1 MDCFPDVATGLQGDF
16 YGNALP
22 RLNRD
27 YGSKIETN
35 KFLIEVEYV
44 QRKGRNTCSY
54 LTMRARSLEAQAYE
68 IREYL
73 TTQTI
78 AANQPS

>member
-1 MDCFPDVATGLQGDF
+1 MCLFLFHKSLPITGMQADF
-16 YGNALP
+16 YKNAFS

-35 KFLIEVEYV
+35 KLKIEVEYS

-54 LTMRARSLEAQAYE
+54 LTVRARAIESQAYE
-68 IREYL
+68 IRKYR
-73 TTQTI
+73 
-78 AANQPS
+78 